1 MAKPSQQQIDW
12 TREDH
17 NSFLSSLLTFWTTSF
32 NSCFTSRDPGQSC
45 ISVRLVCLSSLLLL
59 VSCLHL
65 VGQRC
70 KHHGGH
76 PGHTVTSLYCFLG
89 NLCGFTGA
97 ILSRQLHIQVFMGLI
112 SASLDMVNVISWC
125 IPLCFCRNLQAERRQ
140 RMIKR
145 RRRSHLLAVC
155 LLAVLTGGFLKSG
168 VLHSP
173 AADRVFRGR
182 RLLYVALQN
191 NTEILGYTLGL
202 VSFAITSTSKFPT
215 LYRVHRGKTL
225 SRSHIFSGVLCL
237 LAAALYAAAILHY
250 DTRVSF
256 LLRVMPWLLSAISG
270 ASLDLLTIVLHW
282 CHLGTRQQPMSFS
295 AEMEGLLSDSY
306 QDKAAGKH
314 HGKQGKNFN
323 STEMGR
329 YMDVSIDTTK
339 QMYPREATVCGKVVD
354 TKVLSRT
361 GPMWDFEE
369 GNAQWSE
376 PNAKPQNGEAFPLQ
390 EWPSNPKPFNIR
402 TYASCILPQ
411 NGVSCHESVSQSK

>member
-32 NSCFTSRDPGQSC
+32 NSCFTRRDPGQSC

-59 VSCLHL
+59 VSCFHL

-70 KHHGGH
+70 KDHGGH
-76 PGHTVTSLYCFLG
+76 PEHAVTSLYCFLG

-125 IPLCFCRNLQAERRQ
+125 FCRNLQ
-140 RMIKR
+140 
-145 RRRSHLLAVC
+145 AVC

-173 AADRVFRGR
+173 AADGVFRGR

-250 DTRVSF
+250 DTRISF

-282 CHLGTRQQPMSFS
+282 CHLGTRQQPMIFS
-295 AEMEGLLSDSY
+295 AEMESLLSDSY
-306 QDKAAGKH
+306 QDKAVGKH

-323 STEMGR
+323 LTEMSL

-339 QMYPREATVCGKVVD
+339 QMYLREATVCGKVVD

-411 NGVSCHESVSQSK
+411 NGVSCNDSISQSK

>member
-32 NSCFTSRDPGQSC
+32 NSCFTRRDPGQSC

-59 VSCLHL
+59 VSCFHL

-70 KHHGGH
+70 KDHGGH
-76 PGHTVTSLYCFLG
+76 PEHAVTSLYCFLG

-112 SASLDMVNVISWC
+112 SASLDMVNVISW
-125 IPLCFCRNLQAERRQ
+125 CFCRNLQAERRQ

-173 AADRVFRGR
+173 AADGVFRGR

-250 DTRVSF
+250 DTRISF

-282 CHLGTRQQPMSFS
+282 CHLGTRQQPMIFS
-295 AEMEGLLSDSY
+295 AEMESLLSDSY
-306 QDKAAGKH
+306 QDKAVGKH

-323 STEMGR
+323 LTEMSL

-339 QMYPREATVCGKVVD
+339 Q
-354 TKVLSRT
+354 
-361 GPMWDFEE
+361 WDFEE

-411 NGVSCHESVSQSK
+411 NGVSCNDSISQSK

>member
-32 NSCFTSRDPGQSC
+32 NSCFTRRDPGQSC

-59 VSCLHL
+59 VSCFHL

-70 KHHGGH
+70 KDHGGH
-76 PGHTVTSLYCFLG
+76 PEHAVTSLYCFLG

-112 SASLDMVNVISWC
+112 SASLDMVNVISW
-125 IPLCFCRNLQAERRQ
+125 CFCRNLQAERRQ

-173 AADRVFRGR
+173 AADGVFRGR

-250 DTRVSF
+250 DTRISF

-282 CHLGTRQQPMSFS
+282 CHLGTRQQPMIFS
-295 AEMEGLLSDSY
+295 AEMESLLSDSY
-306 QDKAAGKH
+306 QDKAVGKH
-314 HGKQGKNFN
+314 HGKQ
-323 STEMGR
+323 
-329 YMDVSIDTTK
+329 
-339 QMYPREATVCGKVVD
+339 
-354 TKVLSRT
+354 
-361 GPMWDFEE
+361 WDFEE

-411 NGVSCHESVSQSK
+411 NGVSCNDSISQSK